1 MSANKAT
8 VTRYMEAYSRHD
20 HAAILACL
28 TEDVVWEVPGFYRI
42 EGKVAF
48 DGHIEGPGSAGP
60 PKIRVT
66 RLTEEN
72 DVVIAE
78 GSVEARMSDGATV
91 RLVFCDVFEMK
102 GGLIRR
108 LVSYLMQL
116 GAGSVEKGV
125 GSRES

>member
-8 VTRYMEAYSRHD
+8 VTRYLEAYGRHD

-28 TEDVVWEVPGFYRI
+28 TDDIVWEVPGFYRI
-42 EGKVAF
+42 EGKAAF

-60 PKIRVT
+60 PKITVS
-66 RLTEEN
+66 RLTEEI

-78 GSVEARMSDGATV
+78 GTVEARMTDGTAL
-91 RLVFCDVFEMK
+91 RLVFCDVFEMER
-102 GGLIRR
+102 GLIRR

-125 GSRES
+125 GGRES